1 MDKKISSKSFFEF
14 INLVCAREV
23 EYFMLES
30 NYTTKFNNNIK
41 QIIEE
46 LKTIGKISV
55 EFMVLFNTK
64 GEIALINEEIIGSY
78 VGEILIE
85 NLKTTYKHTDIDTL
99 IGLSEKYSYEEK
111 QTFIINIYEDLCR
124 ILNEIY
130 KDIKYRKEVAESYKN
145 RYSLANVREDM
156 LPMSIATIL
165 ILEDICAYLSFDVE
179 LTKIIPQKTK

>member
-1 MDKKISSKSFFEF
+1 MDKKISSKSFCEF

-23 EYFMLES
+23 EYFILES

-41 QIIEE
+41 QIVEE
-46 LKTIGKISV
+46 LKTIGKTSV

-64 GEIALINEEIIGSY
+64 GEIALINEEIIGGY
-78 VGEILIE
+78 VGENLIE
-85 NLKTTYKHTDIDTL
+85 NLKSTYKYTDINTL
-99 IGLSEKYSYEEK
+99 IGSSKKYPYKDK
-111 QTFIINIYEDLCR
+111 QAFIIKIYEDLCR

-145 RYSLANVREDM
+145 RYSLVHVSEDM
-156 LPMSIATIL
+156 LPMSIASIL

-179 LTKIIPQKTK
+179 LTEIIPQKTK